1 MHQHFH
7 LLWPLWPGQW
17 LTDSQPLVASVNV
30 TGPLWPYLHVELQFQ
45 VLNLELHLFAHNLLI
60 CRCSIHHITP
70 LVQLTFPPYVLLFPW
85 ARLQLTSL
93 LCVLPRQFQTISYI
107 YCYFVLMTAELTSL
121 TVTVSLL
128 SFKQQKGWLTWAGKG
143 NLLER

>member
-1 MHQHFH
+1 M
-7 LLWPLWPGQW
+7 
-17 LTDSQPLVASVNV
+17 ASVNV

-128 SFKQQKGWLTWAGKG
+128 SFKQQKG
-143 NLLER
+143 